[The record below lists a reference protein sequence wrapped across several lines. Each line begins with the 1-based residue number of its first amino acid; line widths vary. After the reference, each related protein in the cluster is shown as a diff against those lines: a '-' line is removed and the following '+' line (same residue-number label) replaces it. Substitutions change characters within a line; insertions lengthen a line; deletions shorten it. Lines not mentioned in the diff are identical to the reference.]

1 MANILVLTPRYPYP
15 IEAGDTLRI
24 YNLCRELS
32 SEHSLTLLSLCNSR
46 EAFQRQHDGV
56 FDRVERV
63 YHPRWKAW
71 YQSFKAFLKGEPLQ
85 LGYFRSETFASR
97 TDDLLGEH
105 DLVLAHFTRTG
116 QYIKGRSDVPTVL
129 EMTDAFSLN
138 YKRVASLN
146 RWSLKE
152 LLYRIEAPRAYRYER
167 STVYDFDLVSLVSD
181 VDRRFLL
188 NEDQQKI
195 DHVRVYTNGIDLESR
210 PFSPPSDLPNM
221 AFIGNMRTVHNQA
234 SCDYFIQRVLPL
246 VREEIPEA
254 TFKIIGSA
262 PESIHKKYEDNPGV
276 QVTGW
281 VDSIAEA
288 AKNAFCGVGV
298 MRVGCG
304 LQNKI
309 LEYMALGLPV
319 IANEIGIE
327 GIDLDPGTEAWIAES
342 PEEIATV
349 LVDLYQDQDRKNE
362 LAHAARKF
370 VERYH
375 TWEMALRPFVEDVND
390 LLERFESQER
400 R

>member
-24 YNLCRELS
+24 YNLCKELS
-32 SEHSLTLLSLCNSR
+32 SKHSLTLLSLCNSR
-46 EAFQRQHDGV
+46 EDFRQQPDGV
-56 FDRVERV
+56 FDRIERV
-63 YHPRWKAW
+63 YHPKWKSW

-85 LGYFRSETFASR
+85 LGYFRSEAFASR

-105 DLVLAHFTRTG
+105 DLALAHLIRTG
-116 QYIKGRSDVPTVL
+116 QYIKGCSDVPTVL

-181 VDRRFLL
+181 VDRSFLI
-188 NEDQQKI
+188 NEGQKNTE
-195 DHVRVYTNGIDLESR
+195 HVGVYTNGIDLESR
-210 PFSPPSDLPNM
+210 SFSLPSGLPNM

-234 SCDYFIQRVLPL
+234 SCDYFIQRILPL
-246 VREEIPEA
+246 VREEVSEA

-281 VDSIAEA
+281 VDSITEA
-288 AKNAFCGVGV
+288 AGNAFCGIGV

-319 IANEIGIE
+319 IANEIGVE
-327 GIDLDPGTEAWIAES
+327 GIDLNPGTEAWIAES
-342 PEEIATV
+342 PEEIAAL
-349 LVDLYQDQDRKNE
+349 LVDLYQDQDCQTE
-362 LAHAARKF
+362 LARAAREF
-370 VERYH
+370 VERHH
-375 TWEMALRPFVEDVND
+375 TWETALRPFVEDVNR
-390 LLERFESQER
+390 LLGKHEK
-400 R
+400 

>member
-24 YNLCRELS
+24 YNICKELS
-32 SEHSLTLLSLCNSR
+32 LDHSLTLLSLCNSQ
-46 EAFQRQHDGV
+46 EALQRQSDNV
-56 FDRVERV
+56 FDRVERI

-71 YQSFKAFLKGEPLQ
+71 YQSLKALLKGEPLQ
-85 LGYFRSETFASR
+85 LGYFRSKTFASR
-97 TDDLLGEH
+97 TDDLLDEH

-116 QYIKGRSDVPTVL
+116 QYIEGKNDVKTVL

-138 YKRVASLN
+138 YRRVSSLN
-146 RWSLKE
+146 QWNLKK
-152 LLYRIEAPRAYRYER
+152 LLYRIEAPRIYQYER

-181 VDRRFLL
+181 VDRSFLL
-188 NEDQQKI
+188 NEDQQET

-210 PFSPPSDLPNM
+210 PFSPPSTLPNM

-234 SCDYFIQRVLPL
+234 SCDYFIQRILPL
-246 VREEIPEA
+246 VQEEIPEA
-254 TFKIIGSA
+254 TFKIIGAA

-288 AKNAFCGVGV
+288 AENAFCGVGV

-319 IANEIGIE
+319 IANEIGVE
-327 GIDLDPGTEAWIAES
+327 GIDLNPGTEAWIAES
-342 PEEIATV
+342 PEEIAN
-349 LVDLYQDQDRKNE
+349 LLIDLYQDQDRQNE
-362 LAHAARKF
+362 LACAAREF
-370 VERYH
+370 VERHH
-375 TWEMALRPFVEDVND
+375 TWETALRPFVEDVNR
-390 LLERFESQER
+390 LLGKREDNR
-400 R
+400 